1 MFENA
6 VIWNCDSVESI
17 DKEVDYK
24 DEVEYAKK
32 YYKDVPDPVP
42 FTEEGLRQLIA
53 ECEADTS
60 KCDYGGV
67 SPTMGIDKNGVIVF
81 YKLCVDTY
89 A

>member
-6 VIWNCDSVESI
+6 VIWNCDSTQFI

-24 DEVEYAKK
+24 NAVEYEKK
-32 YYKDVPDPVP
+32 RYEYVPDPVP
-42 FTEEGLRQLIA
+42 FTEEGLKQFIA

-67 SPTMGIDKNGVIVF
+67 SPTVGIDKNGVIVF

-89 A
+89 G